1 MSEKQDIIEVGT
13 YKTPSRAYLGKFNF
27 KGADQQK
34 KIGLLSG
41 GERNRVHLAKLLKS
55 GGNVLLLDEP
65 TNYLDVETLRSLEEA
80 LLVFPGTC
88 LVISHDRWFL
98 NRIAS
103 HIIAFESSD
112 EVTFIEGN
120 YDDYC
125 EDLIRRK
132 GKEALK
138 VSSPYT
144 KLT

>member
-1 MSEKQDIIEVGT
+1 
-13 YKTPSRAYLGKFNF
+13 
-27 KGADQQK
+27 
-34 KIGLLSG
+34 
-41 GERNRVHLAKLLKS
+41 
-55 GGNVLLLDEP
+55 LLLDEP
-65 TNYLDVETLRSLEEA
+65 TNDLDVETLRALEEA